1 MFKFYCNTRL
11 FFLAIFF
18 SLIVFS
24 KIVYSNP
31 KDFCLIS
38 MPKCGTHLGTKLL
51 EMLTERKKMPSSVLN
66 NHLNTLSDQQFALI
80 IQNYNNQQAFI
91 YGHTN
96 PNAFGPFFLR
106 YAYSQPGKIIFCSIR
121 DLRDMLISFIF
132 HKEKNIK
139 DELGGEATFDQMLT
153 QVLNPTQS
161 FCGKLIQEE
170 AQFCLQFFQLP
181 NVCTLP
187 FEELVGP
194 KGGGNKKNQRQLIM
208 KVARKLNL
216 FLPQDELDY
225 ICNHLFG
232 NDKKDEE
239 ANALPRAGTFRSGQI
254 GSWKKYFK
262 SEHHK
267 LFREY
272 WGSYQVAFGY
282 TLE

>member
-1 MFKFYCNTRL
+1 MINFHCNTRL

-18 SLIVFS
+18 SLFSFS
-24 KIVYSNP
+24 KIIYSNP
-31 KDFCLIS
+31 KDFYLIS

-51 EMLTERKKMPSSVLN
+51 EMLTERKKIPASVLN
-66 NHLNTLSDQQFALI
+66 NHLNTLSDHQFTLI
-80 IQNYNNQQAFI
+80 IQHFKNQQSFL

-96 PNAFGPFFLR
+96 PTAFGPFFLR
-106 YAYSQPGKIIFCSIR
+106 YAYSHPDSIIFCSIR
-121 DLRDMLISFIF
+121 DLRDMIISFIF
-132 HKEKNIK
+132 YKEKK
-139 DELGGEATFDQMLT
+139 VKEELGGEATFDQMLT
-153 QVLNPTQS
+153 QILNPTQS
-161 FCGKLIQEE
+161 FCGRLVQEE
-170 AQFCLQFFQLP
+170 ALFCLQFLQLP

-187 FEELVGP
+187 FEELVGH
-194 KGGGNKKNQRQLIM
+194 KGGGTKKNQRQLIK
-208 KVARKLNL
+208 KVSRKLNL
-216 FLPQDELDY
+216 YLEQEKLDY

-239 ANALPRAGTFRSGQI
+239 ENPLPRAGTFRNGQI

-272 WGSYQVAFGY
+272 WGNYQIAFGY